1 MYADKVKQG
10 LGLPVS
16 GSEIPHSEE
25 VRTGTPSGTDAEFAA
40 ELAARV
46 SDDDNAS
53 DRDCT
58 DSISEELAEEEGEG
72 EKEVEEEE
80 QEGEEDG
87 GLQCGDTSSAASNL
101 PPCYR
106 GNNMYHLSIGKE
118 IIQYNFTEGGG
129 GTHSL
134 SCSNNNHVSFFGKCY
149 HCRYSAHSQKYCPLR
164 FCKLCNEYGHSE
176 IVCPSMLAE

>member
-16 GSEIPHSEE
+16 GSEKQYSEE
-25 VRTGTPSGTDAEFAA
+25 VRSAIPTDTDAEFNA
-40 ELAARV
+40 ELGIELNAPEDDHT
-46 SDDDNAS
+46 SDQS
-53 DRDCT
+53 DCA
-58 DSISEELAEEEGEG
+58 DSVADELAEEEEEE
-72 EKEVEEEE
+72 EKEVEKR
-80 QEGEEDG
+80 G
-87 GLQCGDTSSAASNL
+87 GLQDGDASCVAANL

-129 GTHSL
+129 THSL
-134 SCSNNNHVSFFGKCY
+134 SCSNINHVSFFGKCY